1 MNDSRLLPSSGQPP
15 TSCSRVD
22 CDACDVRALTFC
34 GDLGHDAMSAVASIV
49 SRIEVPAHALLA
61 EEGERS
67 PYVYNVTAGTAK
79 LYKSL
84 PDGRTQVLGFL
95 LPGDFL
101 GLGDDRLGGLAAESL
116 TRVSVCRFR
125 RRDFET
131 LQERIPVLGRRLL
144 SLAQDE
150 IARSREQ
157 MLLLGRK
164 SVRERLAS
172 FLLGF
177 YDRLEAR
184 GEANDPLP
192 LPMTRTDIGD
202 YLGLTIETV
211 SRTLA
216 AFKRDGIISL
226 DGVHAV
232 RLLDPERMRSLATGD
247 EADRMAAC

>member
-22 CDACDVRALTFC
+22 CDDCDVRALTFC

-131 LQERIPVLGRRLL
+131 
-144 SLAQDE
+144 
-150 IARSREQ
+150 
-157 MLLLGRK
+157 
-164 SVRERLAS
+164 
-172 FLLGF
+172 
-177 YDRLEAR
+177 
-184 GEANDPLP
+184 
-192 LPMTRTDIGD
+192 MTRTDIGD

>member
-1 MNDSRLLPSSGQPP
+1 M
-15 TSCSRVD
+15 
-22 CDACDVRALTFC
+22 RALTFC
-34 GDLGHDAMSAVASIV
+34 GDLGHEAMSAVASIV

-125 RRDFET
+125 RRDFEN

-164 SVRERLAS
+164 SARERLAS
-172 FLLGF
+172 FLLGL

>member
-1 MNDSRLLPSSGQPP
+1 MNNSRLLPSSGQPP
-15 TSCSRVD
+15 TSCARVD

-61 EEGERS
+61 EEGEQS

-125 RRDFET
+125 RRDFEN

-164 SVRERLAS
+164 SARERLAS
-172 FLLGF
+172 FLLGL

-211 SRTLA
+211 SRMLTQLQGASVVEFEGCRRFRVKRWDALERLA
-216 AFKRDGIISL
+216 
-226 DGVHAV
+226 
-232 RLLDPERMRSLATGD
+232 E
-247 EADRMAAC
+247 